1 MVLLLSNRHFSFL
14 NAHARVQQYTAVYVF
29 YCMYCTVLYCTYCT
43 VLLWTRDDDSR
54 TSFDV
59 YCFKM
64 SQNEDKY
71 DGILLS
77 VAQQHTE
84 GIVQVCEL

>member
-14 NAHARVQQYTAVYVF
+14 NAHARVQLYTYSTV
-29 YCMYCTVLYCTYCT
+29 CTVIRTVL